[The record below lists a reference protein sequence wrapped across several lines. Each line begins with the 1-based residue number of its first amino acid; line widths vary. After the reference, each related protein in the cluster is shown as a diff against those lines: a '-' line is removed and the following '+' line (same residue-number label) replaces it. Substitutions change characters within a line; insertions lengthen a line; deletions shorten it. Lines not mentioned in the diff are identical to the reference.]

1 MEKIKMTKAF
11 VKNISEEFI
20 TGIGQ
25 DTHSFDNIEELL
37 NDKKEL
43 IKYAEHCLGLYEV
56 ISCDS
61 EDALGNYAIV
71 KCYRSFL
78 SKVKGGK

>member
-1 MEKIKMTKAF
+1 MNKIKMTKAF
-11 VKNISEEFI
+11 VKNITDDFQ

-25 DTHSFDNIEELL
+25 DTHNFDNIEDMF
-37 NDKKEL
+37 NNKKGI
-43 IKYAEHCLGLYEV
+43 IKYTEHCLGLYEV

-61 EDALGNYAIV
+61 EDALGNYAII